1 MVFQEA
7 NREKKRYGFSDYK
20 ADKKGTPNVFIGSTT
35 KRKVLLIDLEVKMPE
50 QRYI

>member
-20 ADKKGTPNVFIGSTT
+20 AIYVFIGSTT